1 MRTMNER
8 SAMEVAAVRA
18 LEEADR
24 ARTIWTDDD
33 RAWAS
38 RAAAQV
44 VGEHAAPE
52 AFVARRAAL
61 ALERLSMRSRAL
73 PSMIRVWRWRPW
85 VGVAIVALAFVA
97 GVVVDRIDGTQR
109 INVLA
114 PPVLILVLWNL
125 GVYGVL
131 GAGYVLRYG
140 DASPMGPL
148 RRAVVRLAANRRPAP
163 APRDANADPMPQA
176 MAAWAHAWIDQSAP
190 LYAKRAA
197 RVLHLAAAAL
207 AIGVIV
213 GLYWR
218 GIAVEYRATWEST
231 FLDAAFVRQLLAI
244 FYAPGVW
251 LTGNA
256 IPEVAAIA
264 AIRAPGSAN
273 AAPWLHWMAA
283 TLTLVVIAP
292 RLVLA
297 LLAGLVERHRAARLP
312 VALGEAYFLRLLR
325 GLHDGPVPV
334 RVVPYSFT
342 PDRAA
347 ASTLAAI
354 LGRAVGGNAQV
365 TMAPA
370 VAYGADEP
378 AALATATQW
387 QVLLFNLAATPEAET
402 HGAFLAAMA
411 AGTRAGDSPLAVVDE
426 SGLRVRLG
434 DDAARLDARR
444 ALWRS
449 LCDDHRCAVLFVDL
463 AAPDFAA
470 AERALDAALTTTRT
484 AP

>member
-1 MRTMNER
+1 MNER

-24 ARTIWTDDD
+24 ARTSWTDDD

-52 AFVARRAAL
+52 AFIARRATL
-61 ALERLSMRSRAL
+61 ALERLATRASVL
-73 PSMIRVWRWRPW
+73 PPMVRAWRWRPW
-85 VGVAIVALAFVA
+85 VGVTIVVLAFVA

-114 PPVLILVLWNL
+114 PPVLMLVLWNL
-125 GVYGVL
+125 AVYAVL
-131 GAGYVLRYG
+131 GAGFVLRYG
-140 DASPMGPL
+140 EASPLGPF
-148 RRAVVRLAANRRPAP
+148 RRAVVRLAAIRGPMRE
-163 APRDANADPMPQA
+163 PRESNADPVPQA
-176 MAAWAHAWIDQSAP
+176 MAAWARDWVSQSAS
-190 LYAKRAA
+190 LYAIRAA

-231 FLDAAFVRQLLAI
+231 FLDAASVRRLLSI

-256 IPEVAAIA
+256 IADTAAIA

-273 AAPWLHWMAA
+273 AAPWLHLMAA
-283 TLTLVVIAP
+283 TLTLVAVAP
-292 RLVLA
+292 RLLLA
-297 LLAGLVERHRAARLP
+297 LGAGLVERHRAARVP
-312 VALGEAYFLRLLR
+312 VALGEPYFLRLLR

-342 PDRAA
+342 PDPAA

-365 TMAPA
+365 TLAP
-370 VAYGADEP
+370 VVDYGADDA
-378 AALATATQW
+378 AALAATAPAW
-387 QVLLFNLAATPEAET
+387 PVLLFNLATTPEAET
-402 HGAFLAAMA
+402 HGVFLAAMA
-411 AGTRAGDSPLAVVDE
+411 ARAGTGESLLVVVDE
-426 SGLRVRLG
+426 SGLRGRLG
-434 DDAARLDARR
+434 DDTARIEARR
-444 ALWRS
+444 ALWRR

-463 AAPDFAA
+463 VAPDFAA
-470 AERALDAALTTTRT
+470 AERSLDAVL
-484 AP
+484 APSRHATS

>member
-1 MRTMNER
+1 MRAMNER
-8 SAMEVAAVRA
+8 SAMEVTAVRA

-24 ARTIWTDDD
+24 ARTTWTDDD

-52 AFVARRAAL
+52 DFIARRAAL
-61 ALERLSMRSRAL
+61 ALERLSTRSRAL
-73 PSMIRVWRWRPW
+73 PSMVRAWRWRPW

-114 PPVLILVLWNL
+114 PPVLLLVLWNL
-125 GVYGVL
+125 AVYAVL
-131 GAGYVLRYG
+131 GAGYVLHYG
-140 DASPMGPL
+140 DASPMGPF
-148 RRAVVRLAANRRPAP
+148 RRAVVRLAANRRPAR
-163 APRDANADPMPQA
+163 APRDGDTDPMPQA
-176 MAAWAHAWIDQSAP
+176 MAAWAGAWIDLSSP

-207 AIGVIV
+207 ALGVIV

-231 FLDAAFVRQLLAI
+231 FLDAPFVRQLLAI

-251 LTGNA
+251 LTAHA
-256 IPEVAAIA
+256 IPDVAAIA

-283 TLTLVVIAP
+283 TLALVVIVP

-297 LLAGLVERHRAARLP
+297 LLAGLLERHRAARLP
-312 VALGEAYFLRLLR
+312 VALGESYFLRLLR

-342 PDRAA
+342 PDPAA

-378 AALATATQW
+378 AAIASSADW
-387 QVLLFNLAATPEAET
+387 QVMLFNLAATPEPET

-411 AGTRAGDSPLAVVDE
+411 ATARAGDAPLAVVDE
-426 SGLRVRLG
+426 SGMRARLG

-444 ALWRS
+444 ALWRR
-449 LCDDHRCAVLFVDL
+449 LGDDHRCAMLFVDL
-463 AAPDFAA
+463 AAPDFAS
-470 AERALDAALTTTRT
+470 AERALDAALT
-484 AP
+484 APRPAP

>member
-1 MRTMNER
+1 MRAMNER

-24 ARTIWTDDD
+24 ARTTWTDED

-44 VGEHAAPE
+44 VGERAAPE
-52 AFVARRAAL
+52 AFIARRASL
-61 ALERLSMRSRAL
+61 ALERLSTRSRAL
-73 PSMIRVWRWRPW
+73 PSMIQAWRWRPW
-85 VGVAIVALAFVA
+85 VGVALVALAFIA

-114 PPVLILVLWNL
+114 PPVLLLVLWNL
-125 GVYGVL
+125 GVYAAL

-148 RRAVVRLAANRRPAP
+148 RSAVVRLAANRRPAP
-163 APRDANADPMPQA
+163 APREADADPMPQA
-176 MAAWAHAWIDQSAP
+176 MAAWASDWIDQSAP

-231 FLDAAFVRQLLAI
+231 FLDAPFVRQLLAI

-256 IPEVAAIA
+256 IPDVAAIA
-264 AIRAPGSAN
+264 AIRAPGSTN

-283 TLTLVVIAP
+283 TLMLVVVAP
-292 RLVLA
+292 RLLLA

-312 VALGEAYFLRLLR
+312 IALGEAYFLRLLR

-342 PDRAA
+342 PDTAA

-365 TMAPA
+365 IMAPA
-370 VAYGADEP
+370 VAYGADES
-378 AALATATQW
+378 AALATATEW
-387 QVLLFNLAATPEAET
+387 QVLLFNLAATPEEET
-402 HGAFLAAMA
+402 HGAFLAAIA
-411 AGTRAGDSPLAVVDE
+411 ASTRAGESPLAVIDE

-434 DDAARLDARR
+434 DDAARLEARR
-444 ALWRS
+444 TLWRR
-449 LCDDHRCAVLFVDL
+449 LCDDHHCGVLFVDL

-470 AERALDAALTTTRT
+470 AERALDATLTTPRI

>member
-1 MRTMNER
+1 MDER
-8 SAMEVAAVRA
+8 SAMEVTAVRA

-24 ARTIWTDDD
+24 ARTTWTDDD

-52 AFVARRAAL
+52 AFIARRAAL
-61 ALERLSMRSRAL
+61 ALERMSTRSRAL
-73 PSMIRVWRWRPW
+73 PSMIGAWRWRPW

-97 GVVVDRIDGTQR
+97 GVAVDRIDGTQR
-109 INVLA
+109 FDVLA
-114 PPVLILVLWNL
+114 PPVLLLVLWNL
-125 GVYGVL
+125 GVYALL
-131 GAGYVLRYG
+131 GAGYVVRYG
-140 DASPMGPL
+140 DASPMGPF
-148 RRAVVRLAANRRPAP
+148 RRVVVRLAANRAP
-163 APRDANADPMPQA
+163 ARALRDANADPVPPA
-176 MAAWAHAWIDQSAP
+176 MAAWAGDWIEQSAP

-207 AIGVIV
+207 AIGVLV

-231 FLDAAFVRQLLAI
+231 FLDAPFVRRVLAI
-244 FYAPGVW
+244 VYAPGVW

-256 IPEVAAIA
+256 IPDAAAIA

-297 LLAGLVERHRAARLP
+297 LFAGLVERHRAARLP
-312 VALGEAYFLRLLR
+312 VALGDAYFRRLLR

-334 RVVPYSFT
+334 CVVPYSFT
-342 PDRAA
+342 PDTAA
-347 ASTLAAI
+347 AAMLAAI
-354 LGRAVGGNAQV
+354 LGRAVGGNAHV
-365 TMAPA
+365 TMAPT
-370 VAYGADEP
+370 VAYGADVP
-378 AALATATQW
+378 TTLATATNW
-387 QVLLFNLAATPEAET
+387 QVLLFNLAATPETET
-402 HGAFLAAMA
+402 HGTFLAAMA
-411 AGTRAGDSPLAVVDE
+411 ANTRAGESPLAVVDE
-426 SGLRVRLG
+426 SGLRARLG

-444 ALWRS
+444 ALWRR

-463 AAPDFAA
+463 AAPDYAA
-470 AERALDAALTTTRT
+470 AERALEAALTPPRT